1 MRFGLFTIV
10 PWHESVTQEQ
20 ALTEAMEQIELADRL
35 GIDEVWLGEHRF
47 SRHGL
52 LSGIWSFLGQVA
64 ARTKR
69 IRIGTA
75 VIVLP
80 LHNPILVAEEAAML
94 DVMSGGRLDFGIG
107 AGYQRQEFEG
117 IGVDINESR
126 ERFTEAV
133 DVIIKA
139 WTEEKLTYH
148 GKYTNVDDLWVLPKP
163 LQKPHP
169 PLFQAVSTSPAS
181 VEFAASR
188 QIQVIAGGPTDIMGQ
203 APQVIKLWREKMTQ
217 FGHAHA
223 HIDPPMAK
231 SIYVAPTM
239 EEAEQDPVGLDD
251 FSSRV
256 LRTVGSNGA
265 AIGLPLDK
273 DGNVPPGYEAWLN
286 RQNDRD
292 RRDDPGHAG
301 LPPLRGTPEVVIE
314 RLKLTQQAGINH
326 VFGAFGFPGLP
337 HEKVMRSIE
346 MFATQVMPNFREEPA
361 QNAVGSLKPN
371 CHEHD
376 RCC

>member
-1 MRFGLFTIV
+1 MKFGLFYIV
-10 PWHESVTQEQ
+10 PWHEDVTQQQ
-20 ALTEAMEQIELADRL
+20 ALNEALEQIELADQL

-52 LSGIWSFLGQVA
+52 LSGIWSFLGAVA
-64 ARTKR
+64 GRTKN

-80 LHNPILVAEEAAML
+80 LHNPILVAEEVAMM
-94 DVMSGGRLDFGIG
+94 DVISGGRFNLGIG

-117 IGVDINESR
+117 VGVDIDESR
-126 ERFTEAV
+126 ERFYEAV
-133 DVIIKA
+133 DVMIKA

-148 GKYTNVDDLWVLPKP
+148 GKFTNVDDLWVLPKP
-163 LQKPHP
+163 IQKPYP

-203 APQVIKLWREKMTQ
+203 APQVIKLWREKMEEH
-217 FGHAHA
+217 GYEHAHL
-223 HIDPPMAK
+223 DPPMSK

-239 EEAEQDPVGLDD
+239 EEAETDPIGLED
-251 FSSRV
+251 FSSRI
-256 LRTVGSNGA
+256 LRSIGSNGA
-265 AIGLPLDK
+265 PIGMPMDK
-273 DGNVPPGYEAWLN
+273 DGNIAKGYEHWAN

-292 RRDDPGHAG
+292 RRDDLGHAG

-314 RLKLTQQAGINH
+314 RLKQVQEAGINH
-326 VFGAFGFPGLP
+326 VFGSFGFAGLP

-346 MFATQVMPNFREEPA
+346 LFATQVMPHFQEAPTTAGR
-361 QNAVGSLKPN
+361 
-371 CHEHD
+371 
-376 RCC
+376 

>member
-1 MRFGLFTIV
+1 MKFGLFTIV
-10 PWHESVTQEQ
+10 PWHESATQEQ
-20 ALTEAMEQIELADRL
+20 ALREAMEQIELADQL

-75 VIVLP
+75 VIVLS

-117 IGVDINESR
+117 IGVDINQSR
-126 ERFTEAV
+126 EIFTEAV

-148 GKYTNVDDLWVLPKP
+148 GKYTNVDDVWVLPKP

-188 QIQVIAGGPTDIMGQ
+188 QIQVIAGGPTDILGQ
-203 APQVIKLWREKMTQ
+203 APQVIKLWREKMEE
-217 FGHAHA
+217 FGHPHA
-223 HIDPPMAK
+223 HIDPPMSK
-231 SIYVAPTM
+231 SIYVTPTM
-239 EEAEQDPVGLDD
+239 EEAEKDPVGLDD

-256 LRTVGSNGA
+256 LSSIGSNGA
-265 AIGLPLDK
+265 AIGLPMDK
-273 DGNVPPGYEAWLN
+273 DGNVPPGYEAWAN
-286 RQNDRD
+286 RQRDRD

-301 LPPLRGTPEVVIE
+301 LPPLRGTPEVVTE
-314 RLKLTQQAGINH
+314 RLKQTQEAGINH

-346 MFATQVMPNFREEPA
+346 LFATQVMPNFREEPA
-361 QNAVGSLKPN
+361 RQLSA
-371 CHEHD
+371 H
-376 RCC
+376 

>member
-1 MRFGLFTIV
+1 MKFGIFTIV
-10 PWHESVTQEQ
+10 PWHEDFTPADALNQ
-20 ALTEAMEQIELADRL
+20 ALEQVEFADKM

-52 LSGIWSFLGQVA
+52 LSGIFSFLGAVA

-75 VIVLP
+75 VVVLP
-80 LHNPILVAEEAAML
+80 LHNPILVAEETAML
-94 DVMSGGRLDFGIG
+94 DVISGGRFNFGIG
-107 AGYQRQEFEG
+107 AGYQRQEFDG

-139 WTEEKLTYH
+139 WTEERLTYH
-148 GKYTNVDDLWVLPKP
+148 GKFTNVDDLLVLPKP
-163 LQKPHP
+163 LQKPYP

-203 APQVIKLWREKMTQ
+203 APQVIKLWREKMDEY
-217 FGHAHA
+217 GHPHAHL
-223 HIDPPMAK
+223 DPPMSK

-239 EEAEQDPVGLDD
+239 EEAENDPIGLED

-256 LRTVGSNGA
+256 LRSEGTNGA
-265 AIGLPLDK
+265 IGMPTDK
-273 DGNVPPGYEAWLN
+273 NGNVPPGYEHWAN
-286 RQNDRD
+286 RQNDRE
-292 RRDDPGHAG
+292 RRDDLGHAG

-314 RLKLTQQAGINH
+314 RIKQTQAAGINH
-326 VFGAFGFPGLP
+326 IFGNFGFAGLP
-337 HEKVMRSIE
+337 HDKVMRSIE
-346 MFATQVMPNFREEPA
+346 LFTTQVMPHFQETTASTPSR
-361 QNAVGSLKPN
+361 
-371 CHEHD
+371 
-376 RCC
+376 

>member
-1 MRFGLFTIV
+1 MKFGLFTIV

-20 ALTEAMEQIELADRL
+20 ALREAMEQIELADQL
-35 GIDEVWLGEHRF
+35 GLDEVWLGEHRF

-69 IRIGTA
+69 VRIGTA

-107 AGYQRQEFEG
+107 AGYQRHEFEG

-139 WTEEKLTYH
+139 WTEERLTYH
-148 GKYTNVDDLWVLPKP
+148 GKYTNVDDVWVLPKP

-203 APQVIKLWREKMTQ
+203 APQVVKLWREKMEQ
-217 FGHAHA
+217 HGHAHA
-223 HIDPPMAK
+223 HIDPPVAK

-251 FSSRV
+251 FGSRV
-256 LRTVGSNGA
+256 LRSIGSTGA
-265 AIGLPLDK
+265 AIGLPMDK
-273 DGNVPPGYEAWLN
+273 DGNIPPGYEAWAS
-286 RQNDRD
+286 RQSDRD

-301 LPPLRGTPEVVIE
+301 LPPLRGTPEIVTE
-314 RLKLTQQAGINH
+314 RLKLTQEAGINH
-326 VFGAFGFPGLP
+326 IFGAFGFPGLP

-361 QNAVGSLKPN
+361 RQLPA
-371 CHEHD
+371 H
-376 RCC
+376 